1 MTAPAELRETHISVV
16 TMIGDRAYK
25 LLKPVETGFLDH
37 RRRED
42 RLAACRRETE
52 VNRRFA
58 PDVYLGVLDVLDG
71 AGEALDHLIA
81 MRRMPSDR
89 ALSRLLDEPQAEG
102 IVREV
107 ARLVAGFHRHA
118 PASRVVARAGRPA
131 TVRALWDEGLDG
143 LERAAPGVVPP
154 GQVARA
160 RTLAHEY
167 IGGRRPLFE
176 RRIAEGWIRDG
187 HGDLLADDVYVLD
200 DGPRILDAL
209 AFDDR
214 LRHGDVL
221 LDIAFLAMDLERRG
235 HLLLAEAAV
244 AEWSAALAEDHPSS
258 LRDHYVAYRAHVRS
272 KVAAIRA
279 SQGDAAAAAEARALH
294 ALVLHRLER
303 ARVRLILVGG
313 LPGTGKSTLAEGL
326 ARETGAR
333 VLRSDAL
340 RKSMAGVPLAMG
352 AAAPF
357 EEGLYQ
363 PETTAR
369 VYEELLAQAGPLLSQ
384 GETVVL
390 DASWTHAPWRR
401 EARRLA
407 RLRGAC
413 IVELRC
419 EVPDEVARARMA
431 ARHGAGGDPSDATP
445 DVADRMHAAADPWPE
460 AIAMATRAAA
470 AEVVAAARTVIRK
483 R

>member
-58 PDVYLGVLDVLDG
+58 PDVYLGVLDVTDG
-71 AGEALDHLIA
+71 AGEPLDHLIA

-89 ALSRLLDEPQAEG
+89 ALSRLLDGPGAEE
-102 IVREV
+102 IVLEV
-107 ARLVAGFHRHA
+107 ARLVAGFHRDA
-118 PASRVVARAGRPA
+118 PSSRIVARAGLPA
-131 TVRALWDEGLDG
+131 TVSALWDEGLDEI
-143 LERAAPGVVPP
+143 ERVAPGVVPP
-154 GQVARA
+154 GQIARA
-160 RTLAHEY
+160 RALAQEY
-167 IGGRRPLFE
+167 ITGRRALFE
-176 RRIAEGWIRDG
+176 RRITEGWLRDG
-187 HGDLLADDVYVLD
+187 HGDLLADDVYVLP

-235 HLLLAEAAV
+235 YPSLAEAAV
-244 AEWSAALAEDHPSS
+244 VQWSAALAEDHPSS
-258 LRDHYVAYRAHVRS
+258 LWDHYVAYRAHVRS

-279 SQGDAAAAAEARALH
+279 SQGDAPAADEARALH
-294 ALVLHRLER
+294 ALALDHLNRG
-303 ARVRLILVGG
+303 RVRLILVGG

-326 ARETGAR
+326 ARKTGAQ
-333 VLRSDAL
+333 VLRSDVV
-340 RKSMAGVPLAMG
+340 RKRMAGVPLAVG

-413 IVELRC
+413 LVELC
-419 EVPDEVARARMA
+419 CVVPDDVARARMA
-431 ARHGAGGDPSDATP
+431 TRSGAGGDPSDATP
-445 DVADRMHAAADPWPE
+445 DVADHMRAEADPWPE
-460 AIAMATRAAA
+460 AIAVDTLPAAT
-470 AEVVAAARTVIRK
+470 EVVTAARDLIWGR
-483 R
+483 